1 MEETIKKYLKETG
14 ELVKCNHCEKKM
26 QIIFYKN
33 RDKNKGKIH
42 NSITDSTYEVENGK
56 IMQKNKNNIDD
67 ETIKE
72 IQKLEK
78 EMAPCGCG
86 FVDYI
91 KRIIVMKNCKE
102 HDNKEWSDNYNIY
115 LRGDWKKTSP
125 HFEKNKNNIDEV
137 LEKFDKLYPCFMKV
151 NHSIERRELFKNF
164 IKQKLQQVEA
174 RKVEEIISKIKKF
187 EIPENAEVVNG
198 DDVDIKSFQNILI
211 DLILKELIKN
221 K

>member
-1 MEETIKKYLKETG
+1 MET
-14 ELVKCNHCEKKM
+14 
-26 QIIFYKN
+26 
-33 RDKNKGKIH
+33 
-42 NSITDSTYEVENGK
+42 
-56 IMQKNKNNIDD
+56 NKN
-67 ETIKE
+67 
-72 IQKLEK
+72 
-78 EMAPCGCG
+78 
-86 FVDYI
+86 Y
-91 KRIIVMKNCKE
+91 
-102 HDNKEWSDNYNIY
+102 
-115 LRGDWKKTSP
+115 
-125 HFEKNKNNIDEV
+125 IDEV